1 MGLEHRLK
9 ALETAG
15 ATSSVPVAR
24 ELTDSERKA
33 FRLAEAVCVTYH
45 LGDPVLPALLRFYSG
60 IAAGNAASDLS
71 QPYRNTLKGRFAW
84 SVYKM
89 QYPTP
94 GQYRGL
100 AKCVSEIPESDYEAL
115 CQSLEAQI
123 GEHHPELFNFDADN
137 RWCIEAKPD
146 GRIIANHKDPE
157 TAYEL
162 SGALA
167 LAFGPKVT
175 ADKAGGSEKLP

>member
-15 ATSSVPVAR
+15 ATLLVPVAR

-60 IAAGNAASDLS
+60 IAAG
-71 QPYRNTLKGRFAW
+71 
-84 SVYKM
+84 KM

-100 AKCVSEIPESDYEAL
+100 AKCAGEIPESDYEAL

-175 ADKAGGSEKLP
+175 ADKAGGSERLP